1 MITGTM
7 LKKLGW
13 KIKGSTY
20 IKGNDKIVYD
30 GCDWF
35 LNGIKIFNLRNIK

>member
-1 MITGTM
+1 MISGAT
-7 LKKLGW
+7 LEKLGW
-13 KIKGSTY
+13 QRKGSTY

-35 LNGIKIFNLRNIK
+35 LNGIKIFNLRDIK